1 MPTTGLL
8 KQTLE
13 TAVLSSRKSRAV
25 PLVLAASTLLAGCS
39 PRQARD
45 EYASQE
51 DCKKDWE
58 RPELCQPA
66 TGINS
71 NSSSG
76 GGSGGGHGGTYFGR
90 YYGPSYDEGERA
102 SAQRSARSG
111 GNSFGLTGSGGG
123 ESNHAV
129 ARSVSRGG
137 FGGAHISSAGG

>member
-13 TAVLSSRKSRAV
+13 NAALSSRKSRAV
-25 PLVLAASTLLAGCS
+25 PLVLAASTLLAGCG

-51 DCKKDWE
+51 DCKKDWG

-66 TGINS
+66 PGS
-71 NSSSG
+71 SSSSG
-76 GGSGGGHGGTYFGR
+76 GHGGAYFGR

-111 GNSFGLTGSGGG
+111 GNSFGLAGGSG
-123 ESNHAV
+123 ESNHSV

>member
-8 KQTLE
+8 KQTLQP
-13 TAVLSSRKSRAV
+13 AGLSYRKSRAV

-51 DCKKDWE
+51 DCKKDWS

-66 TGINS
+66 
-71 NSSSG
+71 SSSG
-76 GGSGGGHGGTYFGR
+76 SGSSTHTTYYGGR
-90 YYGPSYDEGERA
+90 YYGPSYDEGERE

-111 GNSFGLTGSGGG
+111 GNSFGLAGG
-123 ESNHAV
+123 ESSNHAIG
-129 ARSVSRGG
+129 RSVSRGG

>member
-1 MPTTGLL
+1 MESVLPTTGLV
-8 KQTLE
+8 KQPLE
-13 TAVLSSRKSRAV
+13 SAAPSSRKSRAV

-51 DCKKDWE
+51 DCKKDWD

-66 TGINS
+66 PS
-71 NSSSG
+71 NSS
-76 GGSGGGHGGTYFGR
+76 GGHGGYYGGR
-90 YYGPSYDEGERA
+90 YFGPSYNEGERA

-111 GNSFGLTGSGGG
+111 GNSFGLAGGG
-123 ESNHAV
+123 ESNHSV

-137 FGGAHISSAGG
+137 FGGVHISSAGG

>member
-13 TAVLSSRKSRAV
+13 SSPLSSRKSRAV
-25 PLVLAASTLLAGCS
+25 PLVLAASTLLAGCT

-51 DCKKDWE
+51 DCRKDWE

-71 NSSSG
+71 NNSSN
-76 GGSGGGHGGTYFGR
+76 GGSGGGHGGAYFGR
-90 YYGPSYDEGERA
+90 YYGPSYDADDRA
-102 SAQRSARSG
+102 GAQRSVRSG
-111 GNSFGLTGSGGG
+111 GSSLGFAGG
-123 ESNHAV
+123 ESNHSV

>member
-13 TAVLSSRKSRAV
+13 TAALSSRKSRAV
-25 PLVLAASTLLAGCS
+25 PLVLAASTLLAGCG

-66 TGINS
+66 AG
-71 NSSSG
+71 SSTS
-76 GGSGGGHGGTYFGR
+76 GGHGGAYFGR
-90 YYGPSYDEGERA
+90 YYGPSYDADDRVG
-102 SAQRSARSG
+102 AQRSARSG
-111 GNSFGLTGSGGG
+111 GNSFGLTGASG
-123 ESNHAV
+123 ESNHSV